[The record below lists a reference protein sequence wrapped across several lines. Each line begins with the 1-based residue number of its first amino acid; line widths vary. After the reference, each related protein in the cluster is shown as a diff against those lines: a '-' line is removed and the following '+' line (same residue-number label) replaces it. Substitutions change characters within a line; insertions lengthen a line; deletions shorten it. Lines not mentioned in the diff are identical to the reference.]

1 VQTAVLEV
9 YQPALFPSCGP
20 NSATPLRC
28 TSRSV
33 SPPAWRRHGQES
45 GQQLPTRPPA
55 PLARAGAD
63 PVAELLTA
71 AALPPVV
78 HEQMRRIAGPAS
90 SHHGKRSKL
99 FREFIQDWLSSFN
112 RFAFRVED
120 QQAMSEQTT
129 RGAVSDYEIIGG
141 GSAVSAVVNDFYGRV
156 LGDSQL
162 APYFEEVDLAR
173 LKRHQVLLVTKLL
186 GGPDHYTGRPLD
198 EAHDGLGITHDDL
211 AAVVSHFAAAMK
223 AAGAA
228 DDIVLR
234 AVAGV
239 AANEPDIVE
248 AGSSV
253 T

>member
-1 VQTAVLEV
+1 
-9 YQPALFPSCGP
+9 
-20 NSATPLRC
+20 
-28 TSRSV
+28 
-33 SPPAWRRHGQES
+33 
-45 GQQLPTRPPA
+45 
-55 PLARAGAD
+55 
-63 PVAELLTA
+63 
-71 AALPPVV
+71 
-78 HEQMRRIAGPAS
+78 
-90 SHHGKRSKL
+90 
-99 FREFIQDWLSSFN
+99 
-112 RFAFRVED
+112 
-120 QQAMSEQTT
+120 MSEQTT

-186 GGPDHYTGRPLD
+186 GGPDNYTGRPLD

-234 AVAGV
+234 AVRGCRQRARHRRGGV
-239 AANEPDIVE
+239 VRDLIPRPQRRLGNCHGARAADVPAVLLL
-248 AGSSV
+248 SSASG
-253 T
+253 

>member
-1 VQTAVLEV
+1 MEV
-9 YQPALFPSCGP
+9 
-20 NSATPLRC
+20 
-28 TSRSV
+28 
-33 SPPAWRRHGQES
+33 
-45 GQQLPTRPPA
+45 
-55 PLARAGAD
+55 
-63 PVAELLTA
+63 
-71 AALPPVV
+71 
-78 HEQMRRIAGPAS
+78 
-90 SHHGKRSKL
+90 
-99 FREFIQDWLSSFN
+99 
-112 RFAFRVED
+112 

-141 GSAVSAVVNDFYGRV
+141 GAAVSAVINDFYGRV

-186 GGPDHYTGRPLD
+186 GGPDNYTGRPLD
-198 EAHDGLGITHDDL
+198 KAHDGLGITHDDL